1 MKAQSE
7 TQSLVIASVL
17 ILRADTGM
25 LLSGVLVLWYHNVSI
40 SVRHHLDCEGREG
53 WHEVCNKAIL
63 PHPSEMLGNSW
74 V

>member
-40 SVRHHLDCEGREG
+40 SL
-53 WHEVCNKAIL
+53 
-63 PHPSEMLGNSW
+63 
-74 V
+74 